1 MGENLLRV
9 YQFLGQNTVNHHSIG
24 RVHNSDTHTAIR
36 GHGQDCSLYVEL
48 WVVSFRESSP
58 RLQNAESTH
67 HEPHRLHT
75 GTLHHSW
82 KVLWGHTNHLMTGLP
97 GNPRVAADLKAS
109 KWRHVLHVVCSNT
122 LGKHAE
128 TRAARPGRA
137 SPERQQLS
145 EGPLKGAKEGGFVG
159 AFPNTFMGEEALDCS
174 GTMTTVPWAPPFL
187 LLWC

>member
-75 GTLHHSW
+75 GTLHHS
-82 KVLWGHTNHLMTGLP
+82 
-97 GNPRVAADLKAS
+97 
-109 KWRHVLHVVCSNT
+109 
-122 LGKHAE
+122 
-128 TRAARPGRA
+128 
-137 SPERQQLS
+137 
-145 EGPLKGAKEGGFVG
+145 
-159 AFPNTFMGEEALDCS
+159 
-174 GTMTTVPWAPPFL
+174 
-187 LLWC
+187 